1 MSNIL
6 IIKLGSLGDVVQI
19 SGALRDIREHH
30 QNEKIT
36 ILTTSKYLN
45 LFKNCPYVDDCLE
58 DERLPRYNVF
68 YLLRLK
74 KSINSLNFNKVY
86 DLQNSNRT
94 NFYKKF
100 LFNIKDWSSSK
111 DIPENKYNNSVLQ
124 RFDEQLRKSNI
135 QTRYTLKPDFSWAAV
150 HTNNYNLDT
159 NKKYILFFPFCSKDL
174 NHKRW
179 PYFSEL
185 INLIK
190 QNHSQYELVVA
201 PGPGEIEEAKSFK
214 IRVALNNNSALD
226 FFELASLIKK
236 SHLVIAND
244 TGPAHMAAHLG
255 AKGFALFGPHT
266 TPEKVSI
273 EREKFIAL
281 QTTDLKSLFADRVY
295 ALIKS
300 SITKLRR
307 LAYFLITS
315 FQ

>member
-1 MSNIL
+1 MLNIL

-19 SGALRDIREHH
+19 SGALRDIREYHK
-30 QNEKIT
+30 NEKIT
-36 ILTTSKYLN
+36 ILTTSKYIN
-45 LFKNCPYVDDCLE
+45 LFKNCPYIDNCLE
-58 DERLPRYNVF
+58 DERLPRYNIF
-68 YLLRLK
+68 YLLRLRK
-74 KSINSLNFNKVY
+74 IINSLNFNKVY

-94 NFYKKF
+94 NFYRKF
-100 LFNIKDWSSSK
+100 LFNVKNWSSSR
-111 DIPENKYNNSVLQ
+111 DIPQNKYNNSVLQ

-135 QTRYTLKPDFSWAAV
+135 QTIYTSKPDFSWAAEKA
-150 HTNNYNLDT
+150 NNYNLDT
-159 NKKYILFFPFCSKDL
+159 DNKYILFFPFCSRDL
-174 NHKRW
+174 IHKRW

-190 QNHSQYELVVA
+190 QNHPEYSLVVA
-201 PGPGEIEEAKSFK
+201 PGPGEIEEAKSLDIK
-214 IRVALNNNSALD
+214 IALNNNLPLN

-255 AKGFALFGPHT
+255 ARGFTLFGPHT

-281 QTTDLKSLFADRVY
+281 QTMDLKSLFADRVY

-300 SITKLRR
+300 SI
-307 LAYFLITS
+307 IN
-315 FQ
+315 

>member
-30 QNEKIT
+30 KNEKIT

-58 DERLPRYNVF
+58 DERLPRYNIF
-68 YLLRLK
+68 YLLRLRK
-74 KSINSLNFNKVY
+74 IVNSLNFNKVY
-86 DLQNSNRT
+86 DLQNSNRSS
-94 NFYKKF
+94 FYRKF

-135 QTRYTLKPDFSWAAV
+135 QTLYTLKPDFSWAAEKA
-150 HTNNYNLDT
+150 NSYNLDT
-159 NKKYILFFPFCSKDL
+159 DKKYVLFFPFCSKDL
-174 NHKRW
+174 IHKRW

-190 QNHSQYELVVA
+190 KNHPQYALVVA
-201 PGPGEIEEAKSFK
+201 PGPGEIEEAKSLDIK
-214 IRVALNNNSALD
+214 IALNNNLPLN

-255 AKGFALFGPHT
+255 ARGFTLFGPHT

-300 SITKLRR
+300 SIKN
-307 LAYFLITS
+307 
-315 FQ
+315 

>member
-30 QNEKIT
+30 KNEKIT
-36 ILTTSKYLN
+36 ILTTSKYIN
-45 LFKNCPYVDDCLE
+45 LFKNCPYVDNCLE
-58 DERLPRYNVF
+58 DERLPRYNIF
-68 YLLRLK
+68 YLLKLRK
-74 KSINSLNFNKVY
+74 IINSLNFNKVY

-94 NFYKKF
+94 NFYRKF
-100 LFNIKDWSSSK
+100 LFNVKNWSSSI

-135 QTRYTLKPDFSWAAV
+135 KTLYTLKPDFSWAAEKA
-150 HTNNYNLDT
+150 NNYNLNTD
-159 NKKYILFFPFCSKDL
+159 KKYILFFPFCSRDL
-174 NHKRW
+174 IHKRW

-190 QNHSQYELVVA
+190 QNHPEYSLVVA
-201 PGPGEIEEAKSFK
+201 PGPGEIEEAKILDIK
-214 IRVALNNNSALD
+214 IAVNNNLPLN

-255 AKGFALFGPHT
+255 ARGFALFGPHT

-281 QTTDLKSLFADRVY
+281 QTMELKSLSADRVY

-300 SITKLRR
+300 SI
-307 LAYFLITS
+307 IN
-315 FQ
+315 

>member
-30 QNEKIT
+30 KNEKIT

-58 DERLPRYNVF
+58 DERLPRYNIF
-68 YLLRLK
+68 YLLRLRK
-74 KSINSLNFNKVY
+74 IINSLNFNKVY

-94 NFYKKF
+94 SFYRKF

-135 QTRYTLKPDFSWAAV
+135 QTLYTLKPDFNWAADKA
-150 HTNNYNLDT
+150 NSYNLDT
-159 NKKYILFFPFCSKDL
+159 DKKYVLFFPFCSKDL
-174 NHKRW
+174 IHKRW

-190 QNHSQYELVVA
+190 KNHPQYALVVA
-201 PGPGEIEEAKSFK
+201 PGPGEIEQAKSLDIK
-214 IRVALNNNSALD
+214 IALNNNLPLN

-255 AKGFALFGPHT
+255 ARGFTLFGPHT

-281 QTTDLKSLFADRVY
+281 QTMDLKSLFADRVY

-300 SITKLRR
+300 SITN
-307 LAYFLITS
+307 
-315 FQ
+315 

>member
-30 QNEKIT
+30 KNEKIT
-36 ILTTSKYLN
+36 ILTTSKYIN
-45 LFKNCPYVDDCLE
+45 LFKNCPYIDDCLE
-58 DERLPRYNVF
+58 DERLPRYNIF
-68 YLLRLK
+68 YLLRLRK
-74 KSINSLNFNKVY
+74 IINSLNFNKVY

-94 NFYKKF
+94 NFYRKF
-100 LFNIKDWSSSK
+100 LFNVKNWSSSR

-135 QTRYTLKPDFSWAAV
+135 KTLYTLKPDFSWAAEKA
-150 HTNNYNLDT
+150 NNYNLDT
-159 NKKYILFFPFCSKDL
+159 DKKYILFFPFCSRDL
-174 NHKRW
+174 IHKRW

-190 QNHSQYELVVA
+190 QNHPEYSLVVA
-201 PGPGEIEEAKSFK
+201 PGPGEIEEAKSLDIK
-214 IRVALNNNSALD
+214 IAINNNLPLN

-255 AKGFALFGPHT
+255 ARGFTLFGPHT

-281 QTTDLKSLFADRVY
+281 QTMDLKSLFADRVY

-300 SITKLRR
+300 SI
-307 LAYFLITS
+307 IN
-315 FQ
+315 

>member
-30 QNEKIT
+30 KNEKIT
-36 ILTTSKYLN
+36 ILTTSKYIN
-45 LFKNCPYVDDCLE
+45 LFKNCPYVDNCLE
-58 DERLPRYNVF
+58 DERLPRYNIF
-68 YLLRLK
+68 YLLRLRK
-74 KSINSLNFNKVY
+74 IINSLNFNKVY

-94 NFYKKF
+94 NFYRKF
-100 LFNIKDWSSSK
+100 LFNVKNWSSSR

-135 QTRYTLKPDFSWAAV
+135 KTLYTLKPDFSWAAEKA
-150 HTNNYNLDT
+150 NNYNLNTD
-159 NKKYILFFPFCSKDL
+159 KKYILFFPFCSRDL
-174 NHKRW
+174 IHKRW

-190 QNHSQYELVVA
+190 QNHPEYSLVVA
-201 PGPGEIEEAKSFK
+201 PGPGEIEEAKSLDVK
-214 IRVALNNNSALD
+214 IAINNNLALN

-255 AKGFALFGPHT
+255 ARGFTLFGPHT

-281 QTTDLKSLFADRVY
+281 QTMDLKSLFADRVY

-300 SITKLRR
+300 SI
-307 LAYFLITS
+307 IN
-315 FQ
+315 

>member
-30 QNEKIT
+30 KNEKIT

-45 LFKNCPYVDDCLE
+45 LFKNCPYVDYCLE
-58 DERLPRYNVF
+58 DQRLPRYNIF

-74 KSINSLNFNKVY
+74 KIISSLNFNKAY

-94 NFYKKF
+94 NFYRKF
-100 LFNIKDWSSSK
+100 IFSIKDWSSTR
-111 DIPENKYNNSVLQ
+111 DIQENKYNNSVLQ

-135 QTRYTLKPDFSWAAV
+135 KTRYTLKPDFSWAAEQAD
-150 HTNNYNLDT
+150 NYNLDT
-159 NKKYILFFPFCSKDL
+159 DKKYILLFPFCSRDL
-174 NHKRW
+174 IHKRW

-185 INLIK
+185 VNLIK
-190 QNHSQYELVVA
+190 QNHPQYALVVA
-201 PGPGEIEEAKSFK
+201 PGPGEIEEAKSFN
-214 IRVALNNNSALD
+214 ITIALNNNLPLN

-255 AKGFALFGPHT
+255 ARGFALFGPHT

-281 QTTDLKSLFADRVY
+281 QTMDLKSLFADRVY

-300 SITKLRR
+300 SI
-307 LAYFLITS
+307 IS
-315 FQ
+315 

>member
-30 QNEKIT
+30 KNEKIT
-36 ILTTSKYLN
+36 ILTTSKYIN
-45 LFKNCPYVDDCLE
+45 LFKNCPYVDNCLE
-58 DERLPRYNVF
+58 DERLPRYNIF
-68 YLLRLK
+68 YLLRLRK
-74 KSINSLNFNKVY
+74 IINSLNFNKVY
-86 DLQNSNRT
+86 DLQNSNRS
-94 NFYKKF
+94 NFYRKF
-100 LFNIKDWSSSK
+100 LFNVKNWSSSR
-111 DIPENKYNNSVLQ
+111 DVPENKYNNSVLQ

-135 QTRYTLKPDFSWAAV
+135 QTLYTLKPDFSWAAEKA
-150 HTNNYNLDT
+150 NNYNLDT
-159 NKKYILFFPFCSKDL
+159 DKKYILFFPFCSRDL
-174 NHKRW
+174 IHKRW

-190 QNHSQYELVVA
+190 QNHPEYSLVVA
-201 PGPGEIEEAKSFK
+201 PGPGEIEEAKSLDTK
-214 IRVALNNNSALD
+214 IALNNNLPLN

-255 AKGFALFGPHT
+255 ARGFTLFGPHT

-281 QTTDLKSLFADRVY
+281 QTMDLKSLFADRVY

-300 SITKLRR
+300 SI
-307 LAYFLITS
+307 IN
-315 FQ
+315 

>member
-30 QNEKIT
+30 KNEKIT
-36 ILTTSKYLN
+36 ILTTSKYIN
-45 LFKNCPYVDDCLE
+45 LFKNCPYVDNCLE
-58 DERLPRYNVF
+58 DERLPRYNIF
-68 YLLRLK
+68 YLLRLRK
-74 KSINSLNFNKVY
+74 IINSLNFNKVY

-94 NFYKKF
+94 NFYRKF
-100 LFNIKDWSSSK
+100 LFNVKNWSSSR

-135 QTRYTLKPDFSWAAV
+135 KTLYTLKPDFSWAAEKA
-150 HTNNYNLDT
+150 NNYNLDT
-159 NKKYILFFPFCSKDL
+159 DKKYILFFPFCSRDL
-174 NHKRW
+174 IHKRW

-190 QNHSQYELVVA
+190 QNHPEYSLVVA
-201 PGPGEIEEAKSFK
+201 PGPGEIEEAKSLDVK
-214 IRVALNNNSALD
+214 IAINNNLPLN

-255 AKGFALFGPHT
+255 ARGFTLFGPHT

-281 QTTDLKSLFADRVY
+281 QTMDLKSLFADRVY

-300 SITKLRR
+300 SI
-307 LAYFLITS
+307 IN
-315 FQ
+315 

>member
-30 QNEKIT
+30 KNEKIT

-94 NFYKKF
+94 NFYRKF

-135 QTRYTLKPDFSWAAV
+135 QTRYTLKPDFSWAAEKS
-150 HTNNYNLDT
+150 NNYNLDT

-214 IRVALNNNSALD
+214 IRIALNNNSALD

-281 QTTDLKSLFADRVY
+281 QTTDLKSLLADRVY

-300 SITKLRR
+300 SILN
-307 LAYFLITS
+307 
-315 FQ
+315 

>member
-6 IIKLGSLGDVVQI
+6 IIKLGSLGDIVQI

-30 QNEKIT
+30 KNEKIT
-36 ILTTSKYLN
+36 ILTTSKYIN
-45 LFKNCPYVDDCLE
+45 LFKNCPYVDNCLE
-58 DERLPRYNVF
+58 DERLPRYNIF
-68 YLLRLK
+68 YLLRLRK
-74 KSINSLNFNKVY
+74 IINPLNFNKVY

-100 LFNIKDWSSSK
+100 LFSVKNWSSSR
-111 DIPENKYNNSVLQ
+111 DILENKYNNSVLQ

-135 QTRYTLKPDFSWAAV
+135 QTLYTLKPDFSWAADKA
-150 HTNNYNLDT
+150 NNYNLDT
-159 NKKYILFFPFCSKDL
+159 DKKYILLFPFCSRDL
-174 NHKRW
+174 IHKRW

-190 QNHSQYELVVA
+190 QNHPQYSLVVA
-201 PGPGEIEEAKSFK
+201 PGPGEIEEARSLDIK
-214 IRVALNNNSALD
+214 IALNNNLPLN

-255 AKGFALFGPHT
+255 ARGFTLFGPHT

-281 QTTDLKSLFADRVY
+281 QTMDLKSLFAERVY

-300 SITKLRR
+300 SI
-307 LAYFLITS
+307 IN
-315 FQ
+315 

>member
-30 QNEKIT
+30 KNEKIT

-58 DERLPRYNVF
+58 DERLPRYNIF
-68 YLLRLK
+68 YLLRLRK
-74 KSINSLNFNKVY
+74 IINSLNFNKVY

-94 NFYKKF
+94 NFYRKF
-100 LFNIKDWSSSK
+100 LFNVKNWSSSR

-135 QTRYTLKPDFSWAAV
+135 QTLYTLKPDFSWAAEKA
-150 HTNNYNLDT
+150 NNYNLDT
-159 NKKYILFFPFCSKDL
+159 DKKYILFFPFCSRDL
-174 NHKRW
+174 IHKRW

-190 QNHSQYELVVA
+190 QNHPEYSLVVA
-201 PGPGEIEEAKSFK
+201 PGPGEIEEAKSLDIK
-214 IRVALNNNSALD
+214 IALNNNLPLN

-255 AKGFALFGPHT
+255 AKGFTLFGPHT

-281 QTTDLKSLFADRVY
+281 QTMDLKSLFADRVY

-300 SITKLRR
+300 SI
-307 LAYFLITS
+307 IS
-315 FQ
+315 

>member
-30 QNEKIT
+30 KNEKIT

-58 DERLPRYNVF
+58 DERLPRYNIF
-68 YLLRLK
+68 YLLRLRK
-74 KSINSLNFNKVY
+74 IVNSLNFNKVY

-94 NFYKKF
+94 SFYRKF
-100 LFNIKDWSSSK
+100 LFNVKDWSSSK

-135 QTRYTLKPDFSWAAV
+135 QTLYTLKPDFSWAAEKA
-150 HTNNYNLDT
+150 NSYNLDT
-159 NKKYILFFPFCSKDL
+159 DKKYVLFFPFCSKDL
-174 NHKRW
+174 IHKRW

-190 QNHSQYELVVA
+190 KNHPQYALVVA
-201 PGPGEIEEAKSFK
+201 PGPGEIEEAKSLDIK
-214 IRVALNNNSALD
+214 IALTNNLPLN

-255 AKGFALFGPHT
+255 ARGFTLFGPHT

-281 QTTDLKSLFADRVY
+281 QTMDLKSLFADRVY

-300 SITKLRR
+300 SITN
-307 LAYFLITS
+307 
-315 FQ
+315 

>member
-30 QNEKIT
+30 KNDKIK

-58 DERLPRYNVF
+58 DERLPRYNIF

-74 KSINSLNFNKVY
+74 KRINSLNFNKVY

-94 NFYKKF
+94 NFYRKF
-100 LFNIKDWSSSK
+100 LFNIKGWSSSK

-135 QTRYTLKPDFSWAAV
+135 QTRYTLKPDFSWAAEKAK
-150 HTNNYNLDT
+150 NYNLDT
-159 NKKYILFFPFCSKDL
+159 VKKYILFFPFCSKDL
-174 NHKRW
+174 IHKRW

-201 PGPGEIEEAKSFK
+201 PGPGEIEEAKSFN
-214 IRVALNNNSALD
+214 IRVALSNNSALD

-281 QTTDLKSLFADRVY
+281 QTMDLKSLFADRVY

-300 SITKLRR
+300 SIVN
-307 LAYFLITS
+307 
-315 FQ
+315 

>member
-19 SGALRDIREHH
+19 SGALRDIRDHH
-30 QNEKIT
+30 KNEKIT

-58 DERLPRYNVF
+58 DMRLPRYNIF
-68 YLLRLK
+68 YLLRLRK
-74 KSINSLNFNKVY
+74 IVNSLNFNKVY

-94 NFYKKF
+94 SFYRKF
-100 LFNIKDWSSSK
+100 IFNIKDWSSSK

-135 QTRYTLKPDFSWAAV
+135 QTLYTLKPDFSWAAEKA
-150 HTNNYNLDT
+150 NSYNLDT
-159 NKKYILFFPFCSKDL
+159 NKKYVLFFPFCSKDL
-174 NHKRW
+174 IHKRW

-190 QNHSQYELVVA
+190 RNHPQYELVVA
-201 PGPGEIEEAKSFK
+201 PGPGEIEEAKSLDIK
-214 IRVALNNNSALD
+214 IALNNNLPLN

-255 AKGFALFGPHT
+255 ARGFTLFGPHT

-273 EREKFIAL
+273 EREEFIAL
-281 QTTDLKSLFADRVY
+281 QTMDLKSLFADRVY

-300 SITKLRR
+300 SITN
-307 LAYFLITS
+307 
-315 FQ
+315 

>member
-30 QNEKIT
+30 KNEKIT
-36 ILTTSKYLN
+36 ILTTSKYIN
-45 LFKNCPYVDDCLE
+45 LFKNCPYVDNCLE
-58 DERLPRYNVF
+58 DERLPRYNIF
-68 YLLRLK
+68 YLLRLRK
-74 KSINSLNFNKVY
+74 IINSLNFNKVY

-94 NFYKKF
+94 NFYRKF
-100 LFNIKDWSSSK
+100 LFNVKNWSSSR

-135 QTRYTLKPDFSWAAV
+135 KTLYTLKPDFSWAAEKA
-150 HTNNYNLDT
+150 NNYNLNTD
-159 NKKYILFFPFCSKDL
+159 KKYILFFPFCSRDL
-174 NHKRW
+174 IHKRW

-190 QNHSQYELVVA
+190 QNHPEYSLVVA
-201 PGPGEIEEAKSFK
+201 PGPGEIEEAKSLDVK
-214 IRVALNNNSALD
+214 IAINNNLPLN

-255 AKGFALFGPHT
+255 ARGFTLFGPHT

-281 QTTDLKSLFADRVY
+281 QTMELKSLSADRVY

-300 SITKLRR
+300 SI
-307 LAYFLITS
+307 IN
-315 FQ
+315 

>member
-30 QNEKIT
+30 KNEKIT

-68 YLLRLK
+68 YLLRLRK
-74 KSINSLNFNKVY
+74 IVNFLNFNKVY

-94 NFYKKF
+94 SFYRKF

-111 DIPENKYNNSVLQ
+111 DILENKYNNSVLQ

-135 QTRYTLKPDFSWAAV
+135 QTLYTLKPDFSWAAEKA
-150 HTNNYNLDT
+150 NSYNLDT
-159 NKKYILFFPFCSKDL
+159 DKKYVLFFPFCSKDL
-174 NHKRW
+174 IHKRW

-190 QNHSQYELVVA
+190 KNHPQYALVVA
-201 PGPGEIEEAKSFK
+201 PGPGEIEEAKSLDIK
-214 IRVALNNNSALD
+214 IALTNNLPLN

-255 AKGFALFGPHT
+255 ARGFTLFGPHT

-281 QTTDLKSLFADRVY
+281 QTMDLKSLFADRVY

-300 SITKLRR
+300 SITN
-307 LAYFLITS
+307 
-315 FQ
+315 

>member
-30 QNEKIT
+30 KNAKIT

-45 LFKNCPYVDDCLE
+45 LFRNCPYIDNCLE
-58 DERLPRYNVF
+58 DERLPRYNIF

-74 KSINSLNFNKVY
+74 KIVNSLNFTKVY

-111 DIPENKYNNSVLQ
+111 DIQENHYNNSVLK

-135 QTRYTLKPDFSWAAV
+135 ETRYTLKPDFSWAAERA
-150 HTNNYNLDT
+150 NNYKLNTD
-159 NKKYILFFPFCSKDL
+159 KKYILFFPFCSKEL
-174 NHKRW
+174 VHKRW
-179 PYFSEL
+179 PYFPEL

-190 QNHSQYELVVA
+190 QNHPQYELVVA
-201 PGPGEIEEAKSFK
+201 PGPDEIEEAKSFN
-214 IRVALNNNSALD
+214 IMIALNENLPLN

-255 AKGFALFGPHT
+255 ARGFTLFGPHT

-281 QTTDLKSLFADRVY
+281 QTMDLKSLYADRVY

-300 SITKLRR
+300 SI
-307 LAYFLITS
+307 IN
-315 FQ
+315 

>member
-30 QNEKIT
+30 KNEKIT
-36 ILTTSKYLN
+36 ILTTSKYIN
-45 LFKNCPYVDDCLE
+45 LFKNCPYVDNCLD
-58 DERLPRYNVF
+58 DERLPRYNIF
-68 YLLRLK
+68 YLLRLRK
-74 KSINSLNFNKVY
+74 IINSLNFNKVY

-94 NFYKKF
+94 NFYRKF
-100 LFNIKDWSSSK
+100 LFNVKNWSSSR

-135 QTRYTLKPDFSWAAV
+135 KTLYTLKPDFSWAAEKA
-150 HTNNYNLDT
+150 NNYNLNTD
-159 NKKYILFFPFCSKDL
+159 KKYILFFPFCSRDL
-174 NHKRW
+174 IHKRW

-190 QNHSQYELVVA
+190 QNHPEYSLVVA
-201 PGPGEIEEAKSFK
+201 PGPGEIEEAKSLDVK
-214 IRVALNNNSALD
+214 IAINNNLPLN

-255 AKGFALFGPHT
+255 ARGFTLFGPHT

-281 QTTDLKSLFADRVY
+281 QTMDLKSLFADRVY

-300 SITKLRR
+300 SI
-307 LAYFLITS
+307 IN
-315 FQ
+315 

>member
-30 QNEKIT
+30 KNAKIT

-45 LFKNCPYVDDCLE
+45 LFRNCPYVDDCLE
-58 DERLPRYNVF
+58 DERLPRYNIF

-74 KSINSLNFNKVY
+74 KIINSLNFTKVY

-100 LFNIKDWSSSK
+100 LFNINEWSSSK
-111 DIPENKYNNSVLQ
+111 DIPENQYNNSVLK

-135 QTRYTLKPDFSWAAV
+135 QTHYTLKPDFSWAAERAI
-150 HTNNYNLDT
+150 NYKLNTD
-159 NKKYILFFPFCSKDL
+159 KKYILFFPFCSKEL
-174 NHKRW
+174 FHKRW

-190 QNHSQYELVVA
+190 QNHPQYELVVA
-201 PGPGEIEEAKSFK
+201 PGPDEIEEAKSFNIK
-214 IRVALNNNSALD
+214 IALNENLPLD

-255 AKGFALFGPHT
+255 ARGFTLFGPHT

-281 QTTDLKSLFADRVY
+281 QTMDLKSLFADRVY

-300 SITKLRR
+300 SI
-307 LAYFLITS
+307 IN
-315 FQ
+315 

>member
-30 QNEKIT
+30 KNEKIT

-45 LFKNCPYVDDCLE
+45 LFKNCPYIDDCLE
-58 DERLPRYNVF
+58 DERLPRYNIF
-68 YLLRLK
+68 YLLRLRK
-74 KSINSLNFNKVY
+74 IINSLNFNKVY

-94 NFYKKF
+94 NFYRKF
-100 LFNIKDWSSSK
+100 LFNIKNWSSSR

-135 QTRYTLKPDFSWAAV
+135 QTIYTLKPDFSWAAEKA
-150 HTNNYNLDT
+150 NNYNLDT
-159 NKKYILFFPFCSKDL
+159 DKKYILLFPFCSRDL
-174 NHKRW
+174 IHKRW

-190 QNHSQYELVVA
+190 QNHPEYSLVVA
-201 PGPGEIEEAKSFK
+201 PGPGELEEAMSLEIK
-214 IRVALNNNSALD
+214 IALNNNLPLN

-255 AKGFALFGPHT
+255 ARGFTLFGPHT

-281 QTTDLKSLFADRVY
+281 QTMDLKSLLADRVY

-300 SITKLRR
+300 SI
-307 LAYFLITS
+307 IN
-315 FQ
+315 

>member
-19 SGALRDIREHH
+19 SGALKDIREHH
-30 QNEKIT
+30 KNEKIT

-45 LFKNCPYVDDCLE
+45 LFKNCPYVDACLE
-58 DERLPRYNVF
+58 DERLPRYNIF
-68 YLLRLK
+68 YLLKLRKLIK
-74 KSINSLNFNKVY
+74 SLNFKKVY

-94 NFYKKF
+94 NFYRKF
-100 LFNIKDWSSSK
+100 IFNIGDWSSSE
-111 DIPENKYNNSVLQ
+111 DIPESKYNSSVLQ

-135 QTRYTLKPDFSWAAV
+135 QTRYTLKPDFSWAVERAD
-150 HTNNYNLDT
+150 NYNID
-159 NKKYILFFPFCSKDL
+159 NDKKYVLFFPFCSKDL
-174 NHKRW
+174 IHKRW

-190 QNHSQYELVVA
+190 KNHSEFELVVA
-201 PGPGEIEEAKSFK
+201 PGPDEIVEAKSFNIK
-214 IRVALNNNSALD
+214 IALNNNSALN

-236 SHLVIAND
+236 SHLVISND

-255 AKGFALFGPHT
+255 ARGFVLFGPHT

-273 EREKFIAL
+273 EREKFIAI
-281 QTTDLKSLFADRVY
+281 QTMDLKSLFADRVY

-300 SITKLRR
+300 SITN
-307 LAYFLITS
+307 
-315 FQ
+315 

>member
-30 QNEKIT
+30 KNEKIT
-36 ILTTSKYLN
+36 ILTTTKYLN

-58 DERLPRYNVF
+58 DERLPRYNIF
-68 YLLRLK
+68 YLLKLK
-74 KSINSLNFNKVY
+74 KIINSFNFVKVY

-94 NFYKKF
+94 NFYRKF
-100 LFNIKDWSSSK
+100 LFNIKDWSSSRV
-111 DIPENKYNNSVLQ
+111 IPENKYNNSVLQ

-135 QTRYTLKPDFSWAAV
+135 QTRYTLKPDFSWAAGQA
-150 HTNNYNLDT
+150 NNYNLDT
-159 NKKYILFFPFCSKDL
+159 DKKYILLFPFCSRDL
-174 NHKRW
+174 IHKRW

-190 QNHSQYELVVA
+190 QNHPQYELVVA
-201 PGPGEIEEAKSFK
+201 PGPGEIEEAKSFNIK
-214 IRVALNNNSALD
+214 IALNNNLPLN

-255 AKGFALFGPHT
+255 ARGFTLFGPHT

-281 QTTDLKSLFADRVY
+281 QTMDLKSLFADRVY

-300 SITKLRR
+300 SI
-307 LAYFLITS
+307 IN
-315 FQ
+315 

>member
-30 QNEKIT
+30 KNEKIT

-94 NFYKKF
+94 NFYRKF

-111 DIPENKYNNSVLQ
+111 DMPENKYNNSVLQ

-135 QTRYTLKPDFSWAAV
+135 QTRYTLKPDFSWAAEKS
-150 HTNNYNLDT
+150 NNYNLDT

-174 NHKRW
+174 IHKRW

-201 PGPGEIEEAKSFK
+201 PGPGEVEEAKSFN
-214 IRVALNNNSALD
+214 IRVALSNNLALD

-255 AKGFALFGPHT
+255 AKGFTLFGPHT

-281 QTTDLKSLFADRVY
+281 QTMDLKSLFADRVY

-300 SITKLRR
+300 SIVN
-307 LAYFLITS
+307 
-315 FQ
+315 

>member
-30 QNEKIT
+30 KNEKIT

-58 DERLPRYNVF
+58 DERLPRYNIF
-68 YLLRLK
+68 YLLRLRK
-74 KSINSLNFNKVY
+74 IVNSLNFNKVY

-94 NFYKKF
+94 SFYRKF

-135 QTRYTLKPDFSWAAV
+135 QTFYTLKPDFSWAAEKA
-150 HTNNYNLDT
+150 NSYNLDT
-159 NKKYILFFPFCSKDL
+159 DKKYVLFFPFCSKDL
-174 NHKRW
+174 IHKRW

-190 QNHSQYELVVA
+190 KNHPQYALVVA
-201 PGPGEIEEAKSFK
+201 PGPGEIEEAKSLDIK
-214 IRVALNNNSALD
+214 IALNNNSPLN

-255 AKGFALFGPHT
+255 ARGFTLFGPHT

-281 QTTDLKSLFADRVY
+281 QTMDLKSLFADRVY

-300 SITKLRR
+300 SITN
-307 LAYFLITS
+307 
-315 FQ
+315 

>member
-30 QNEKIT
+30 KNGKIT
-36 ILTTSKYLN
+36 ILTTSKYIN
-45 LFKNCPYVDDCLE
+45 LFKNCPYVDNCLE
-58 DERLPRYNVF
+58 DERLPRYNIF

-74 KSINSLNFNKVY
+74 KIINSLNFNKVY

-94 NFYKKF
+94 NFYRKF
-100 LFNIKDWSSSK
+100 LFNVKNWSSSR

-135 QTRYTLKPDFSWAAV
+135 KTLYTLKPDFSWAAEKA
-150 HTNNYNLDT
+150 NNYNLDT
-159 NKKYILFFPFCSKDL
+159 DKKYILFFPFCSRDL
-174 NHKRW
+174 IHKRW

-190 QNHSQYELVVA
+190 QNHPEYSLVVA
-201 PGPGEIEEAKSFK
+201 PGPGEIEEAKSLDIK
-214 IRVALNNNSALD
+214 IAINNNLPLN

-255 AKGFALFGPHT
+255 ARGFTLFGPHT

-281 QTTDLKSLFADRVY
+281 QTMDLKSLFADRVY

-300 SITKLRR
+300 SI
-307 LAYFLITS
+307 IN
-315 FQ
+315 

>member
-30 QNEKIT
+30 RNEKIT
-36 ILTTSKYLN
+36 ILTTSKYIN
-45 LFKNCPYVDDCLE
+45 LFKNCPYVDNCLE
-58 DERLPRYNVF
+58 DERLPRYNIF
-68 YLLRLK
+68 YLLRLRK
-74 KSINSLNFNKVY
+74 IINSLNFNKVY

-94 NFYKKF
+94 NFYRKF
-100 LFNIKDWSSSK
+100 LFNVKNWSSSR

-135 QTRYTLKPDFSWAAV
+135 KTLYTLKPDFSWAAEKA
-150 HTNNYNLDT
+150 NNYNLDT
-159 NKKYILFFPFCSKDL
+159 DKKYILFFPFCSRDL
-174 NHKRW
+174 IHKRW

-190 QNHSQYELVVA
+190 QNHPEYSLVVA
-201 PGPGEIEEAKSFK
+201 PGPGEIEEAKSLDIK
-214 IRVALNNNSALD
+214 IAINNNLPLN

-255 AKGFALFGPHT
+255 ARGFTLFGPHT

-281 QTTDLKSLFADRVY
+281 QTMDLKSLFADRVY

-300 SITKLRR
+300 SI
-307 LAYFLITS
+307 IN
-315 FQ
+315 

>member
-30 QNEKIT
+30 KNEKIT

-45 LFKNCPYVDDCLE
+45 LFKNCPYIDDCLE
-58 DERLPRYNVF
+58 DERLPRYNIF
-68 YLLRLK
+68 YLFRLRK
-74 KSINSLNFNKVY
+74 IINSLNFNKVY

-94 NFYKKF
+94 GFYRKF

-135 QTRYTLKPDFSWAAV
+135 QTLYTLKPDFSWAAEKA
-150 HTNNYNLDT
+150 NSYNLDT
-159 NKKYILFFPFCSKDL
+159 DKKYVLFFPFCSKDL
-174 NHKRW
+174 IHKRW

-190 QNHSQYELVVA
+190 KNHPQYALVVA
-201 PGPGEIEEAKSFK
+201 PGPGEIEEAKSLDIK
-214 IRVALNNNSALD
+214 IALNNSLPLN

-255 AKGFALFGPHT
+255 ARGFTLFGPHT

-281 QTTDLKSLFADRVY
+281 QTMDLKSLFADRVY

-300 SITKLRR
+300 SITN
-307 LAYFLITS
+307 
-315 FQ
+315 

>member
-30 QNEKIT
+30 KNEKIT
-36 ILTTSKYLN
+36 ILTTSKYIN
-45 LFKNCPYVDDCLE
+45 LFKNCPYVDNCLE
-58 DERLPRYNVF
+58 DERLPRYNIF
-68 YLLRLK
+68 YLLRLRK
-74 KSINSLNFNKVY
+74 IINSLNFNKVY

-94 NFYKKF
+94 NFYRKF
-100 LFNIKDWSSSK
+100 LFNVENWSSSR

-135 QTRYTLKPDFSWAAV
+135 KTLYTLKPDFSWAAEKA
-150 HTNNYNLDT
+150 NNYNLNTD
-159 NKKYILFFPFCSKDL
+159 KKYILFFPFCSRDL
-174 NHKRW
+174 IHKRW

-190 QNHSQYELVVA
+190 QNHPEYSLVVA
-201 PGPGEIEEAKSFK
+201 PGPGEIEEAKSLDVK
-214 IRVALNNNSALD
+214 IAINNNLPLN

-255 AKGFALFGPHT
+255 ARGFTLFGPHT

-281 QTTDLKSLFADRVY
+281 QTMDLKSLFADRVY

-300 SITKLRR
+300 SI
-307 LAYFLITS
+307 IN
-315 FQ
+315 

>member
-30 QNEKIT
+30 KNEKIT

-94 NFYKKF
+94 NFYRKF

-111 DIPENKYNNSVLQ
+111 DIPEKKYNNSVLQ

-135 QTRYTLKPDFSWAAV
+135 QTRYTLKPDFSWAAEKS
-150 HTNNYNLDT
+150 NNYNLDT

-174 NHKRW
+174 IHKRW

-201 PGPGEIEEAKSFK
+201 PGPGEIEEAKSFN
-214 IRVALNNNSALD
+214 IRVALSNNSALD

-255 AKGFALFGPHT
+255 AKGFTLFGPHT

-281 QTTDLKSLFADRVY
+281 QTMDLKSLFADRVY

-300 SITKLRR
+300 SIVN
-307 LAYFLITS
+307 
-315 FQ
+315 

>member
-30 QNEKIT
+30 KNEKIT
-36 ILTTSKYLN
+36 ILTTSKYIN
-45 LFKNCPYVDDCLE
+45 LFKNCPYVDNCLE
-58 DERLPRYNVF
+58 DERLPRYNIF
-68 YLLRLK
+68 YLLRLRK
-74 KSINSLNFNKVY
+74 IINSLNFNKVY

-94 NFYKKF
+94 NFYRKF
-100 LFNIKDWSSSK
+100 LFNVKNWSSSR

-135 QTRYTLKPDFSWAAV
+135 KTLYTLKPDFSWAAEKA
-150 HTNNYNLDT
+150 NNYNLDT
-159 NKKYILFFPFCSKDL
+159 DKKYILFFPFCSRDL
-174 NHKRW
+174 IHKRW

-190 QNHSQYELVVA
+190 QNHPEYSLVVA
-201 PGPGEIEEAKSFK
+201 PGPGEIEEAKSLDIK
-214 IRVALNNNSALD
+214 IAINNNLPLN

-255 AKGFALFGPHT
+255 ARGFTLFGPHT

-281 QTTDLKSLFADRVY
+281 QTMDLKSLFADRVY

-300 SITKLRR
+300 SI
-307 LAYFLITS
+307 IN
-315 FQ
+315 

>member
-30 QNEKIT
+30 KNEKIT

-45 LFKNCPYVDDCLE
+45 LFKNCPYVDECLE
-58 DERLPRYNVF
+58 DERLPRYNIF

-74 KSINSLNFNKVY
+74 KIVNFLNFNKVY

-94 NFYKKF
+94 NFYRKF
-100 LFNIKDWSSSK
+100 LFNVKNWSSSR

-135 QTRYTLKPDFSWAAV
+135 QTIYTLKPDFSWAAEKA
-150 HTNNYNLDT
+150 NNYNLDT
-159 NKKYILFFPFCSKDL
+159 DKKYILFFPFCSRDL
-174 NHKRW
+174 IHKRW

-190 QNHSQYELVVA
+190 QNHPQYELVVA
-201 PGPGEIEEAKSFK
+201 PGPGEIEEAKSFNIK
-214 IRVALNNNSALD
+214 IALNNNLPLN

-255 AKGFALFGPHT
+255 ARGFTLFGPHT

-281 QTTDLKSLFADRVY
+281 QTMDLKSLSADRVY

-300 SITKLRR
+300 SI
-307 LAYFLITS
+307 IN
-315 FQ
+315 

>member
-30 QNEKIT
+30 KNEKIT
-36 ILTTSKYLN
+36 ILTTSKYIN
-45 LFKNCPYVDDCLE
+45 LFKNCPYVDNCLE
-58 DERLPRYNVF
+58 DERLPRYNIF
-68 YLLRLK
+68 YLLRLRK
-74 KSINSLNFNKVY
+74 IINSLNFNKVY

-94 NFYKKF
+94 NFYRKF
-100 LFNIKDWSSSK
+100 LFNVKNWSSSR

-135 QTRYTLKPDFSWAAV
+135 KTLYTLKPDFSWAAEKA
-150 HTNNYNLDT
+150 NNYNLDT
-159 NKKYILFFPFCSKDL
+159 DKKYILFFPFCSRDL
-174 NHKRW
+174 IHKRW

-190 QNHSQYELVVA
+190 QNHPEYSLVVA
-201 PGPGEIEEAKSFK
+201 PGPGEIEEAKSLDIK
-214 IRVALNNNSALD
+214 IAVNNNLPLN

-255 AKGFALFGPHT
+255 ARGFTLFGPHT

-281 QTTDLKSLFADRVY
+281 QTMDLKSLFADRVY

-300 SITKLRR
+300 SI
-307 LAYFLITS
+307 IN
-315 FQ
+315 

>member
-30 QNEKIT
+30 KNEKIT
-36 ILTTSKYLN
+36 ILTTSKYIN
-45 LFKNCPYVDDCLE
+45 LFKNCPYVDNCLE
-58 DERLPRYNVF
+58 DERLPRYNIF
-68 YLLRLK
+68 YLLRLRK
-74 KSINSLNFNKVY
+74 IINSLNFNKVY

-94 NFYKKF
+94 NFYRKF
-100 LFNIKDWSSSK
+100 LFNVKNWSSSR
-111 DIPENKYNNSVLQ
+111 DLPENKYNNSVLQ

-135 QTRYTLKPDFSWAAV
+135 KTLYTLKPDFSWAAEKA
-150 HTNNYNLDT
+150 NNYNLDT
-159 NKKYILFFPFCSKDL
+159 DKKYILFFPFCSRDL
-174 NHKRW
+174 IHKRW

-190 QNHSQYELVVA
+190 QNHPEYSLVVA
-201 PGPGEIEEAKSFK
+201 PGPGEIEEAKSLDIK
-214 IRVALNNNSALD
+214 IAINNNLPLN

-255 AKGFALFGPHT
+255 ARGFTLFGPHT

-281 QTTDLKSLFADRVY
+281 QTMDLKSLSADRVY

-300 SITKLRR
+300 SI
-307 LAYFLITS
+307 IN
-315 FQ
+315 

>member
-30 QNEKIT
+30 KNEKIT
-36 ILTTSKYLN
+36 ILTTSKYIN
-45 LFKNCPYVDDCLE
+45 LFKNCPYVDNCLE
-58 DERLPRYNVF
+58 DERLPRYNIF
-68 YLLRLK
+68 YLLRLRK
-74 KSINSLNFNKVY
+74 IINSLNFNKVY

-94 NFYKKF
+94 NFYRKF
-100 LFNIKDWSSSK
+100 LINVKNWSSSR

-135 QTRYTLKPDFSWAAV
+135 QTLYTLKPDFSWAAEKA
-150 HTNNYNLDT
+150 NNYNLDT
-159 NKKYILFFPFCSKDL
+159 DKKYILFFPFCSRDL
-174 NHKRW
+174 IHKRW

-190 QNHSQYELVVA
+190 QNHPQYSLVVA
-201 PGPGEIEEAKSFK
+201 PGPGEIEEAKSLDIK
-214 IRVALNNNSALD
+214 IALNNNLPLN

-255 AKGFALFGPHT
+255 ARGFTLFGPHT

-281 QTTDLKSLFADRVY
+281 QTMDLKSLFADRVY

-300 SITKLRR
+300 SI
-307 LAYFLITS
+307 IN
-315 FQ
+315 